1 MTPTQRLQVA
11 LDVLAWTSARCS
23 SEAALEHARR
33 RVVEAAQ
40 EWGVAQ

>member
-23 SEAALEHARR
+23 SEAAMEHARR

-40 EWGVAQ
+40 EWRLAQ